1 MKLQEM
7 KLVTTVA
14 LATFASL
21 STWSANRTYTDSPT
35 GADSVTI
42 VNDDASSVTTW
53 RPTSVDG
60 WTGDLVLTLGI
71 LKFDAQS
78 LLGSGT
84 IYNNNESGS
93 AYRRLEFTAASG
105 TTRTVSNAIVLGT
118 ENMAGWQDR
127 IRITGGG
134 TVKFTGPM
142 TVNASKMFVYASST
156 CYVQGGVTGKKA
168 IFAPAAGNAVYIDT
182 KPVAVTDS
190 FWTRDA
196 SVYLNV
202 AGSSFPAYYGGGAGR
217 LVLGGTDFFPAVAN
231 FASQNDSGSSASLDL
246 NGFDQHL
253 GGHAGEGAATRPFTI
268 ANTKANTRPTVT
280 INQNAS
286 DNTGRTLCFSGPMNV
301 VKEGAKTL
309 SLKTGVRGDL
319 TVKAGRL
326 LLGPNVVDL
335 ANAVTVEDGVLD
347 LGGTSV
353 FCDTLVVKTGAT
365 VRNGTI
371 TARQT
376 TVEPGAF
383 LEVAVAGPVSTA
395 GEGRFVVT
403 SDFALQPSESRTYQL
418 PTDTAVYFPFD
429 GSLTEALRDCSG
441 GHADLVVYE
450 GNPSF
455 VAEGRS
461 GGCLYFNG
469 ATQLRTATFPDQVP
483 TGAHDVTCAA
493 WIKVDS
499 GCSNRG
505 GWLSYGDTAKTMG
518 SSFCFNG
525 KYTGIKWYANDVDGY
540 GNLSAGLDDGAWH
553 SVVGTQSGSTRR
565 IYVDG
570 VLVGMDS
577 SKPLNVTGT
586 LFMIGKTMWDDAF
599 KGWIDDVLIV
609 KRALS
614 ADEIKALY
622 DAGGVPRTVDIC
634 KKTLDIAAG
643 TVLVPGPGIGTA
655 PVMRYAF
662 DSAATL
668 FQDSSGNG
676 YTLKT
681 LNGTPTY
688 AEGVAPVPTSS
699 GSLRVQSVRMTV
711 DGAFPAKLP
720 VGNASHTVCTYI
732 KAQTVA
738 QATGWFGYGANATR
752 QGNNLGY
759 NWGNPP
765 GICSSWYGSDWSG
778 AAVDATTWHSVVS
791 TYDKTSGIRTFYIDG
806 KTIRSGADTPN
817 FAAANFYLG
826 CNVPDYSRM
835 FNGWLDQV
843 AVYDVALSAEQ
854 VATYHAQGLSSGT
867 LASDTVVRVAA
878 GAVLDFNG
886 TKTSQ
891 TLAGLSGAGTV
902 RGDVTLADGAETDA
916 ADGAAVTI
924 AGTLTFAGGG
934 TVVLPETIAATPAI
948 YPLFTARDYSGLD
961 NLASWQFVNVPKGKK
976 ANLRIRDGTV
986 EALVCASG
994 MTVIFR

>member
-622 DAGGVPRTVDIC
+622 DAGGVPRTVDVH
-634 KKTLDIAAG
+634 KKTLDVSAG
-643 TVLVPGPGIGTA
+643 TVLVPGYGIGTK
-655 PVMRYAF
+655 PVMRYTF
-662 DSAATL
+662 DSTDTL
-668 FQDSSGNG
+668 FHDSSGNG

-681 LNGTPTY
+681 LNGTPVY
-688 AEGVAPVPTSS
+688 AAGVASVPTSS
-699 GSLRVQSVRMTV
+699 GSLRVQNVRMTV

-759 NWGNPP
+759 NWGNPS

-976 ANLRIRDGTV
+976 ANLRIRNGTV

>member
-1 MKLQEM
+1 M
-7 KLVTTVA
+7 
-14 LATFASL
+14 
-21 STWSANRTYTDSPT
+21 
-35 GADSVTI
+35 
-42 VNDDASSVTTW
+42 
-53 RPTSVDG
+53 
-60 WTGDLVLTLGI
+60 
-71 LKFDAQS
+71 
-78 LLGSGT
+78 
-84 IYNNNESGS
+84 
-93 AYRRLEFTAASG
+93 
-105 TTRTVSNAIVLGT
+105 
-118 ENMAGWQDR
+118 
-127 IRITGGG
+127 
-134 TVKFTGPM
+134 
-142 TVNASKMFVYASST
+142 
-156 CYVQGGVTGKKA
+156 
-168 IFAPAAGNAVYIDT
+168 
-182 KPVAVTDS
+182 
-190 FWTRDA
+190 
-196 SVYLNV
+196 
-202 AGSSFPAYYGGGAGR
+202 
-217 LVLGGTDFFPAVAN
+217 
-231 FASQNDSGSSASLDL
+231 

-253 GGHAGEGAATRPFTI
+253 GSHFGEGAATRPFTI
-268 ANTKANTRPTVT
+268 ANAKSNTRPTVT
-280 INQNAS
+280 INQTAG
-286 DNTGRTLCFSGPMNV
+286 DNLGKKLVFTGPMNL

-309 SLKTGVRGDL
+309 SVDTGVYGDL
-319 TVKAGRL
+319 TVKAGML

-335 ANAVTVEDGVLD
+335 ANAVTVEGGVLD

-353 FCDTLVVKTGAT
+353 FCDTLVIKTGAT

-418 PTDTAVYFPFD
+418 PMDTAVYFPFD

-455 VAEGRS
+455 AAEGRS

-499 GCSNRG
+499 GCSIRG

-525 KYTGIKWYANDVDGY
+525 KYNGIKWYANDVDGY
-540 GNLSAGLDDGAWH
+540 ANLSAGLNDEAWH
-553 SVVGTQSGSTRR
+553 YVVGTQSGSTRR

-570 VLVGMDS
+570 MLVGTDS

-609 KRALS
+609 KRVLS

-622 DAGGVPRTVDIC
+622 DAGGVSRTVDVH
-634 KKTLDIAAG
+634 KKTLDVSAG
-643 TVLVPGPGIGTA
+643 TVLVPGSGIGTK
-655 PVMRYAF
+655 PVMRYTF
-662 DSAATL
+662 DSAAAL
-668 FQDSSGNG
+668 FHDSSGNG

-688 AEGVAPVPTSS
+688 AAGVASVPTSS
-699 GSLRVQSVRMTV
+699 GSLRVQNVRMTV

-759 NWGNPP
+759 NWANPP
-765 GICSSWYGSDWSG
+765 GICSSWYNSDWHNSS
-778 AAVDATTWHSVVS
+778 VDAAAWHSIVS
-791 TYDKTSGIRTFYIDG
+791 TYDKTSGTRAFYVDG
-806 KTIRSGADTPN
+806 KVVRSGTDTPN
-817 FAAANFYLG
+817 FAAENFYLG

-835 FNGWLDQV
+835 FNGWMDQV

-878 GAVLDFNG
+878 GATLDLNG
-886 TKTSQ
+886 TAVPQ

-902 RGDVTLADGAETDA
+902 RGNVTLANGAETDA

-934 TVVLPETIAATPAI
+934 TVVLPETIAATPVS
-948 YPLFTARDYSGLD
+948 YPLFTATSYDGLD
-961 NLASWQFVNVPKGKK
+961 NLSSWQFVNVPKGKK
-976 ANLRIRDGTV
+976 ASLRVRDGTV
-986 EALVCASG
+986 EASVYAGG